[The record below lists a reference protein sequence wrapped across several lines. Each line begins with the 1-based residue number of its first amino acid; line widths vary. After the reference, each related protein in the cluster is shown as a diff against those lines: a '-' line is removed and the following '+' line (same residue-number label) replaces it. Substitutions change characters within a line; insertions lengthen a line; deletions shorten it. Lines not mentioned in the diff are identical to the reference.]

1 MFGIL
6 GLLLAL
12 PLTVVVKTWLDE
24 LLFKDILDQWDQVHN
39 KS

>member
-1 MFGIL
+1 
-6 GLLLAL
+6 
-12 PLTVVVKTWLDE
+12 VVVKTWLDE